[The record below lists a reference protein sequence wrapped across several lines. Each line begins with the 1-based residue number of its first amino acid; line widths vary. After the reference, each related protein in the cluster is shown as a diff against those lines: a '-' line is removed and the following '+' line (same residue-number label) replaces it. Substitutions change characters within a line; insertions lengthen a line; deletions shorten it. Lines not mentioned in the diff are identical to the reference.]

1 MLIETATARHEPAAS
16 ATRTAAPAS
25 SFEPA
30 SSAYAYPLLIKSLLH
45 SALRSAPDQ
54 EIVYRDVLRFDYRTL
69 EQRIGR
75 LGNGLAEL
83 GIKPGDVVGVLD
95 WDSHRYLECYFG
107 IPSMGAVLHMVN
119 IRLTPEQILYTIN
132 HAEDD
137 VLLVHTDFLE
147 MLEGIQDRIERVRT
161 IVVLSDGGAV
171 PATSLP
177 LAAEYEALLA
187 AAAPK
192 CDFPDFDE
200 NTRATTF
207 YTTGTTGLPKGVFF
221 SHRQLVLHALATAAA
236 LGCCVEQGRLH
247 RADVYMP
254 ITPMFHVH
262 AWGLPFVATMLGIK
276 QVYPGKY
283 APDILLRLIQQEG
296 VTFSH
301 CVPTLLQMML
311 SSPLSAE
318 VDLSKWKALIGG
330 SALSKGLAK
339 AAMDRGIDIW
349 AGYGMSETGP
359 VVTVTHLTPEML
371 VGDADQQLEM
381 RTRAGRPAPLVDLR
395 IVDTEMRDLPHDG
408 QSAGEIVVRAPWLT
422 QGYLKDAKNS
432 DVLWEGGYLHTSDI
446 GSIDGAGYL
455 QITDRLKDVI
465 KTGGEWISSLAIE
478 DIISQCAGVEEV
490 AVIGVPDAKW
500 GERPLA
506 IVVARDGLTEAA
518 IKAHLREFAERGVIP
533 KWGVPERVILTD
545 EIDKTGVGKIDK
557 KALRTRFGQP

>member
-1 MLIETATARHEPAAS
+1 MLNEPVEAPATSTTRMAAAASLIEPTP
-16 ATRTAAPAS
+16 
-25 SFEPA
+25 
-30 SSAYAYPLLIKSLLH
+30 SAYAYPLLVKNLLH
-45 SALRSAPDQ
+45 SALRSAPNQ
-54 EIVYRDVLRFDYRTL
+54 EIVYRDVRRYDYRTL

-75 LGNGLAEL
+75 LANGLASL
-83 GIKPGDVVGVLD
+83 GVKPGDVVGVLD

-119 IRLTPEQILYTIN
+119 IRLTPAQILYTIN

-137 VLLVHTDFLE
+137 VLLVHTDFLQ
-147 MLEGIQDRIERVRT
+147 MLEGIKDRIERVKT
-161 IVVLSDGGAV
+161 IVVLSDGGPV
-171 PATSLP
+171 PATTLGIT
-177 LAAEYEALLA
+177 AEYEALLA
-187 AAAPK
+187 AAAPE
-192 CDFPDFDE
+192 CDLPDFDE

-221 SHRQLVLHALATAAA
+221 SHRQLVLHALATAAT
-236 LGCCVEQGRLH
+236 LGCCAEQGRLH

-283 APDILLRLIQQEG
+283 APDILLGLIQQEG

-311 SSPLSAE
+311 SSPRGAE
-318 VDLSKWKALIGG
+318 VDLRGWKALIGG

-359 VVTVTHLTPEML
+359 IVTVTHLTPEML
-371 VGDADQQLEM
+371 AGDADQQLDM

-395 IVDTEMRDLPHDG
+395 IVDPEMNDLPSDG
-408 QSAGEIVVRAPWLT
+408 KSAGEIVVRAPWLT

-432 DVLWEGGYLHTSDI
+432 EVLWEGGYLHTNDI
-446 GSIDGAGYL
+446 GTIDPAGYV

-465 KTGGEWISSLAIE
+465 KTGGEWMSSLEIE
-478 DIISQCAGVEEV
+478 DIISQCDGVQEV

-506 IVVARDGLTEAA
+506 IVVAKDDLTEDA
-518 IKAHLREFAERGVIP
+518 IKAHLGDFAERGVIP
-533 KWGVPERVILTD
+533 KWAIAQRIILTD
-545 EIDKTGVGKIDK
+545 TIDKTGIGKIDK
-557 KALRTRFGQP
+557 KALRARFGQP

>member
-1 MLIETATARHEPAAS
+1 M
-16 ATRTAAPAS
+16 
-25 SFEPA
+25 
-30 SSAYAYPLLIKSLLH
+30 
-45 SALRSAPDQ
+45 
-54 EIVYRDVLRFDYRTL
+54 
-69 EQRIGR
+69 
-75 LGNGLAEL
+75 
-83 GIKPGDVVGVLD
+83 GVLD
-95 WDSHRYLECYFG
+95 WDSHRYLECYFS

-132 HAEDD
+132 HADDD

-147 MLEGIQDRIERVRT
+147 MLEGIKDRIERVKT
-161 IVVLSDGGAV
+161 IVVLSDDGKV
-171 PATSLP
+171 PTTSITIAT
-177 LAAEYEALLA
+177 EYEALLA
-187 AAAPK
+187 AASPA
-192 CDFPDFDE
+192 CEFADFDE

-221 SHRQLVLHALATAAA
+221 SHRQLVLHALATATAFGCSAA
-236 LGCCVEQGRLH
+236 QGRLH

-283 APDILLRLIQQEG
+283 APDILLGLIQAEG

-311 SSPLSAE
+311 SSPRSAA
-318 VDLSKWKALIGG
+318 VDLRGWKALIGG

-339 AAMDRGIDIW
+339 LAMDRGIDIW

-359 VVTVTHLTPEML
+359 ILTVAHLTPEML
-371 VGDADQQLEM
+371 EGDADQQLEV
-381 RTRAGRPAPLVDLR
+381 RTRTGRPAPLVDLR
-395 IVDTEMRDLPHDG
+395 VVDAGMNDLPHDG
-408 QSAGEIVVRAPWLT
+408 KSAGEIVVRAPWLT

-432 DVLWEGGYLHTSDI
+432 EALWEGGYLHTSDI
-446 GSIDGAGYL
+446 GTIDTSGYL

-465 KTGGEWISSLAIE
+465 KTGGEWMSSLALE

-506 IVVARDGLTEAA
+506 IVVAKDGLTEDA
-518 IKAHLREFAERGVIP
+518 IKAHLRDFARRDIIP
-533 KWGVPERVILTD
+533 KWAVPERVILTD
-545 EIDKTGVGKIDK
+545 KIDKTGIGKIDK

>member
-1 MLIETATARHEPAAS
+1 MLIEPAGTNRRPTAPAPQNSAAAS
-16 ATRTAAPAS
+16 LIQPTP
-25 SFEPA
+25 
-30 SSAYAYPLLIKSLLH
+30 SAYAYPLLIKNLLH
-45 SALRSAPDQ
+45 SALRSAPGQ
-54 EIVYRDVLRFDYRTL
+54 EIVYRDVLRYDYRTL

-75 LGNGLAEL
+75 LANGLAGL
-83 GIKPGDVVGVLD
+83 GVKPGDVVGVLD

-137 VLLVHTDFLE
+137 LLLVHTDFLE
-147 MLEGIQDRIERVRT
+147 MLDGIKDRIERVGR
-161 IVVLSDGGAV
+161 IVVLSDDGKV
-171 PATSLP
+171 PATP
-177 LAAEYEALLA
+177 LEIVAEYEALLA
-187 AAAPK
+187 ASSPD
-192 CDFPDFDE
+192 CDFADFDE

-221 SHRQLVLHALATAAA
+221 SHRQLVLHALATAATF
-236 LGCCVEQGRLH
+236 GCSATQGRLH

-283 APDILLRLIQQEG
+283 APDILLGLIRTEG

-311 SSPLSAE
+311 SSPQSAA
-318 VDLSKWKALIGG
+318 VDLRGWKALIGG

-359 VVTVTHLTPEML
+359 ILTVAHLAPEML
-371 VGDADQQLEM
+371 EGDAEQQLEV
-381 RTRAGRPAPLVDLR
+381 RTRTGRPAPLVDLR
-395 IVDTEMRDLPHDG
+395 VVDAEMNDLPHDG
-408 QSAGEIVVRAPWLT
+408 KSAGEIVVRAPWLT

-432 DVLWEGGYLHTSDI
+432 EVLWEGGYLHTSDI
-446 GSIDGAGYL
+446 GTIDAAGYL

-465 KTGGEWISSLAIE
+465 KTGGEWLSSLAIE
-478 DIISQCAGVEEV
+478 DIISQCVGVEEV

-500 GERPLA
+500 GERPLV
-506 IVVARDGLTEAA
+506 IVVAEDGLTENA
-518 IKAHLREFAERGVIP
+518 ITAHLRDFAGRGIIP
-533 KWGVPERVILTD
+533 KWAVPERIILTD
-545 EIDKTGVGKIDK
+545 RIDKTGIGKIDK
-557 KALRTRFGQP
+557 KALRARFGQP

>member
-1 MLIETATARHEPAAS
+1 MLKEPVEAHHAPAQSTASKQARAGLIEPTP
-16 ATRTAAPAS
+16 
-25 SFEPA
+25 
-30 SSAYAYPLLIKSLLH
+30 SAYVYPLLIKNVLLW
-45 SALRSAPDQ
+45 ALRRAPGQ
-54 EIVYRDVLRFDYRTL
+54 EIVYRDVLRYDYRTL

-75 LGNGLAEL
+75 LANGLASL
-83 GIKPGDVVGVLD
+83 GVKPGNVVGVLD

-147 MLEGIQDRIERVRT
+147 MLEGIKDRIERVRT
-161 IVVLSDGGAV
+161 IIVLSDDGAV
-171 PATSLP
+171 PATTLRI
-177 LAAEYEALLA
+177 AGEYEALLA
-187 AAAPK
+187 AASPK
-192 CDFPDFDE
+192 CDLPDLDE

-221 SHRQLVLHALATAAA
+221 SHRQLVLHALATAAT
-236 LGCCVEQGRLH
+236 LGCSAEQGRLH

-262 AWGLPFVATMLGIK
+262 AWGLPFVATMLGLK

-283 APDILLRLIQQEG
+283 APDILLRLIQQEH

-311 SSPLSAE
+311 NSPRSAE
-318 VDLSKWKALIGG
+318 VDLSRWKALIGG

-359 VVTVTHLTPEML
+359 VITVTHLTPDML
-371 VGDADQQLEM
+371 AGDADRQLEM

-395 IVDTEMRDLPHDG
+395 IVDPEMNDLPSDG
-408 QSAGEIVVRAPWLT
+408 KSAGEIVVRAPWLT
-422 QGYLKDAKNS
+422 QGYLNDAKNS
-432 DVLWEGGYLHTSDI
+432 EVLWEGGYLHTNDI
-446 GSIDGAGYL
+446 GTIDPAGYV

-465 KTGGEWISSLAIE
+465 KTGGEWMSSLEIE
-478 DIISQCAGVEEV
+478 DIISQRAGVAEV

-506 IVVARDGLTEAA
+506 IVVAKEGLTEDA
-518 IKAHLREFAERGVIP
+518 IRAHLRDFAERGVIP
-533 KWGVPERVILTD
+533 KWAVPERIILAD
-545 EIDKTGVGKIDK
+545 HIDKTGIGKIDK
-557 KALRTRFGQP
+557 KALRARFGQS